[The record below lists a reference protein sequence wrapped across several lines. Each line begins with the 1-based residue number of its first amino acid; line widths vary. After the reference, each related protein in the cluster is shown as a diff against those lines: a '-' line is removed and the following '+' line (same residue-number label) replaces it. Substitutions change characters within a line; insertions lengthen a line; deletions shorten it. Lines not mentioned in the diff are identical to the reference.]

1 MFCFQWQREAINDTV
16 KNRKET
22 QRKEKTMLSNRVMSL
37 CESIKHIPVLPSQNL
52 QQFTNTVE
60 VFRFI
65 NEAQE
70 NVIDL
75 FSYEGAKS

>member
-1 MFCFQWQREAINDTV
+1 MFR
-16 KNRKET
+16 RKIAVRQKAT
-22 QRKEKTMLSNRVMSL
+22 LF
-37 CESIKHIPVLPSQNL
+37 LPSQNL

>member
-16 KNRKET
+16 KIEGKRSE
-22 QRKEKTMLSNRVMSL
+22 KEKTKLSNQVMSL
-37 CESIKHIPVLPSQNL
+37 CEQNHIPVLPSQNL